1 MKSISANFSQNA
13 VTMDNIQFND
23 IFNLDEIQHLQD
35 LFSETTGVA
44 SIIAHPDG
52 KPITKPSNFCDLC
65 ANIMRKSYKGL
76 AKCYDSNELLGM
88 YNPRGP
94 LLQPCLGCG
103 MWNAGASIT
112 VGNKHMATWLIG
124 QIRTEEVDDQLLVN
138 YADDIG
144 ADREEFIKAYR
155 RVPFMPLEQFHKV
168 SNMLFA
174 FANEISEKAYGN
186 FLLKRQI
193 AEHEKTISEKKEVE
207 EQYKALFDLSNDA
220 IFSVDLKTGI
230 YLNVNK
236 AAEILTGRSADEL
249 KKLKTSDLTPKD
261 ADKRL
266 VKITGVKETIELGE
280 VEYHRPDGS
289 IRTALLSSIPLNER
303 KIFGIAHD
311 ITKRK
316 QLDIALKNSLALNE
330 ATLESIHN
338 GILVV
343 NDQGTVIKT
352 NAKFAEMWG
361 IPEEILASGD
371 DKILIGSVLAQLAD
385 ADSFIA
391 KVAELYEKPEA
402 ESLDVINLKD
412 GRIFKRISKPMY
424 LGGKPKGRVWSF
436 LDITERIRAEEA
448 LLNSKAH
455 LHTLIQTIP
464 DLVWLK
470 DPSGAYISCNILFE
484 RLVGARE
491 EEIVGK
497 TDYDLFDHDNADFFR
512 SNDRKAIAAGK
523 PTNNEEWLT
532 FANDGHRAL
541 LEVIKTPMFDSKG
554 TLIGVLGIGHDI
566 TERKRMEEDLKDSE
580 DKFSKAFLLSPY
592 AITITSAKDGK
603 FVEIND
609 AFTSLSGFTREEALA
624 DSSTGLNLWAN
635 IEDRKQVISTLL
647 NGGEIE
653 GKEFLFKKKD
663 NQIVTG
669 LFSAQ
674 VIHLNNEPFILSSI
688 NDITYRKLAE
698 TEIKL
703 KNEQLILAHAE
714 KDKFFSI
721 IAHDLRSP
729 FSSFLG
735 LTQILDEELS
745 ELTLDQIHELTHS
758 MKNSAS
764 NLYRLLENLLQWA
777 RMQQGLMPFHPTLLQ
792 LYPIVEECI
801 SIAREPAKNKGIE
814 LNFSVSENIDVFADL
829 NTLLTVIRNLVSN
842 AMKFTTRGGAIDV
855 FAEISDNK
863 SVVISVKDTG
873 IGMSPELLANLFRID
888 VRTSRPGTEGESS
901 TGLGLMLCK
910 EFIEKHGGKLW
921 VESEVERG
929 STFYFTLPHT
939 ISDEII

>member
-1 MKSISANFSQNA
+1 
-13 VTMDNIQFND
+13 MDNIQFND

>member
-1 MKSISANFSQNA
+1 
-13 VTMDNIQFND
+13 
-23 IFNLDEIQHLQD
+23 
-35 LFSETTGVA
+35 
-44 SIIAHPDG
+44 
-52 KPITKPSNFCDLC
+52 
-65 ANIMRKSYKGL
+65 
-76 AKCYDSNELLGM
+76 
-88 YNPRGP
+88 
-94 LLQPCLGCG
+94 
-103 MWNAGASIT
+103 
-112 VGNKHMATWLIG
+112 
-124 QIRTEEVDDQLLVN
+124 
-138 YADDIG
+138 
-144 ADREEFIKAYR
+144 
-155 RVPFMPLEQFHKV
+155 
-168 SNMLFA
+168 
-174 FANEISEKAYGN
+174 
-186 FLLKRQI
+186 
-193 AEHEKTISEKKEVE
+193 
-207 EQYKALFDLSNDA
+207 
-220 IFSVDLKTGI
+220 
-230 YLNVNK
+230 
-236 AAEILTGRSADEL
+236 
-249 KKLKTSDLTPKD
+249 
-261 ADKRL
+261 
-266 VKITGVKETIELGE
+266 
-280 VEYHRPDGS
+280 
-289 IRTALLSSIPLNER
+289 
-303 KIFGIAHD
+303 
-311 ITKRK
+311 
-316 QLDIALKNSLALNE
+316 
-330 ATLESIHN
+330 
-338 GILVV
+338 
-343 NDQGTVIKT
+343 
-352 NAKFAEMWG
+352 
-361 IPEEILASGD
+361 
-371 DKILIGSVLAQLAD
+371 
-385 ADSFIA
+385 
-391 KVAELYEKPEA
+391 
-402 ESLDVINLKD
+402 
-412 GRIFKRISKPMY
+412 
-424 LGGKPKGRVWSF
+424 
-436 LDITERIRAEEA
+436 
-448 LLNSKAH
+448 
-455 LHTLIQTIP
+455 
-464 DLVWLK
+464 
-470 DPSGAYISCNILFE
+470 
-484 RLVGARE
+484 
-491 EEIVGK
+491 
-497 TDYDLFDHDNADFFR
+497 
-512 SNDRKAIAAGK
+512 
-523 PTNNEEWLT
+523 
-532 FANDGHRAL
+532 
-541 LEVIKTPMFDSKG
+541 
-554 TLIGVLGIGHDI
+554 
-566 TERKRMEEDLKDSE
+566 MEEDLKDSE